1 MSPCAEMPLP
11 QAGRRAGRGTCPDDK
26 SPVDVEETTAGDR
39 RLAGRE
45 IPKKARPCV
54 IPRRAKAL
62 AWIHNPRSSVVVVGP
77 LAGTIKDWTSIA
89 FTITE
94 RLARPVVKLVDE
106 EKEGK

>member
-1 MSPCAEMPLP
+1 MTNLLSMWRKPR
-11 QAGRRAGRGTCPDDK
+11 QA
-26 SPVDVEETTAGDR
+26 TADSH
-39 RLAGRE
+39 
-45 IPKKARPCV
+45 CV

-106 EKEGK
+106 EKEAK